1 MLNDRV
7 SSLLFE
13 HLGFE
18 PTNDQTVAI
27 QGLAEFIRL
36 PVSEHLFLLKGYAG
50 TGKTS
55 LIAALV
61 KALPSM
67 GLKSVLLAPTGRAA
81 KVLGG
86 FSGKI
91 ATTIHRKIYRR
102 QSFKEG
108 VERYS
113 LNDNLH
119 VNTLFIVDE
128 ASMIPAISDHG
139 SRSVFGSG
147 NLLDDLLEFVFSGN
161 RCKLIFVG
169 DTAQLPPVGSPLSP
183 ALDPDFLRGRYFYET
198 TAIELTNVVRQ
209 AKASGIL
216 HNATE
221 LREMLRH
228 NVGFQPRF
236 EVDGFPDVVRLNG
249 PEVEEALNDAY
260 GEFGYD
266 GCMVVTRSNKRANL
280 YNQQIRARIKW
291 QEDNVSGGDLMM
303 VVKNNYFWLDD
314 KSKPGFIAN
323 GDIIEIERVS
333 GEQEMYGFKFADSI
347 ARLVDWP
354 EEPEMEVRLLLDT
367 IHSESPSLNQAES
380 QRFFE
385 SVMEDYQDVP
395 TRRERYAQLKQNP
408 YFNALQVKFAYAI
421 TCHKA
426 QGGQWD
432 AVFIDQGYINED
444 MMNREYL
451 RWLYTAVTRAS
462 KRLYLV
468 NFPKEYYGESSE

>member
-1 MLNDRV
+1 MYR
-7 SSLLFE
+7 
-13 HLGFE
+13 HLPFE
-18 PTNDQTVAI
+18 PTADQETAI
-27 QGLAEFIRL
+27 SGIAHYLRI
-36 PVSEHLFLLKGYAG
+36 PHNEHLFVLKGYAG

-55 LIAALV
+55 LVATLV
-61 KALPSM
+61 RALPDM
-67 GLKSVLLAPTGRAA
+67 GMKSVLLAPTGRAA

-102 QSFKEG
+102 QSFAGG

-119 VNTLFIVDE
+119 ANTLFIVDE
-128 ASMIPAISDHG
+128 ASMIPAITEQSG
-139 SRSVFGSG
+139 NSVFGSG
-147 NLLDDLLEFVFSGN
+147 NLLDDLLEFVFAGH

-183 ALDPDFLRGRYFYET
+183 ALNPDFLKQRYFFECT
-198 TAIELTNVVRQ
+198 TVELTQVVRQ

-216 HNATE
+216 HNATA
-221 LREMLRH
+221 LREMLRT
-228 NVGFQPRF
+228 NDGFQPQF
-236 EVDGFPDVVRLNG
+236 ELKGFPDVVRLSG

-260 GEFGYD
+260 GEYGYE
-266 GCMVVTRSNKRANL
+266 GVMVVTRSNKRANL

-291 QEDNVSGGDLMM
+291 QEDRISGGDFLM

-323 GDIIEIERVS
+323 GDIVVVS
-333 GEQEMYGFKFADSI
+333 RISGQHEMYGFEFADCI
-347 ARLVDWP
+347 CQLVDWP
-354 EEPEMEVRLLLDT
+354 DEPEMEVRILLDT
-367 IHSESPSLNQAES
+367 ITSEGPSLTRDDA

-385 SVMEDYQDVP
+385 TIMEDYQDVP
-395 TRRERYAQLKQNP
+395 TRRERYALLKQNP

-432 AVFIDQGYINED
+432 AVFVDQGYINDD

-468 NFPKEYYGESSE
+468 NFPKEFYAPEL